1 MDRVAATAVGLL
13 LTLEGTVLGVG
24 SGCLAL
30 EDSDLVSTG
39 VVVSLPV
46 SRPDSRLGSHL
57 DSQLDSPEE
66 VVMALAELL
75 EDSLTSLGSS
85 GRMLASGAVLWST
98 WLGTAH
104 MVM

>member
-1 MDRVAATAVGLL
+1 M
-13 LTLEGTVLGVG
+13 
-24 SGCLAL
+24 
-30 EDSDLVSTG
+30 
-39 VVVSLPV
+39 VVSLPV

-57 DSQLDSPEE
+57 DSQLDSPGE

-75 EDSLTSLGSS
+75 EDSPISMGRS
-85 GRMLASGAVLWST
+85 GRTLTSGAVPWST